1 MHTFSH
7 KVTSFN
13 EQEVVSFLLL
23 SSPDTSPYMKRL
35 EIAII
40 IIIIVAIKIRDFKKV
55 KRTWLQ
61 NINIALVL
69 FLKTTKL
76 FPK

>member
-13 EQEVVSFLLL
+13 EQEVVSFLLV

-35 EIAII
+35 EIT
-40 IIIIVAIKIRDFKKV
+40 IIVTIKIRDFKKV
-55 KRTWLQ
+55 KRTWLL